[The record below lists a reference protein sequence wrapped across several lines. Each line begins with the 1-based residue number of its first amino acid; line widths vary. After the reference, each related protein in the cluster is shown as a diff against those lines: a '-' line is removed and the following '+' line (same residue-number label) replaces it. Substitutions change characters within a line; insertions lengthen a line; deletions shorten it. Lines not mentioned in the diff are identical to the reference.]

1 MTQAARRAKPL
12 GPAYSAHT
20 IPVQRPRP
28 QRNRNTNHSPA
39 LRPHTRAR
47 PAPHAPRSYSMLAVQ
62 IESDPHAGMLY
73 VGRIHSG
80 VLRVGER
87 LWALD
92 AEGQKVGEGKVKKIL
107 VWKGLERVEMQRGR
121 GRLLVQSTPIDPP
134 TISIHVQANDSPLA
148 GTSGTKLND
157 STFMKRTVPSI
168 CLKAASL
175 PSFIE
180 RIDLS
185 SIASPATAI
194 RKRTAL
200 INMVCTVNPLPKASA
215 FNVVWFINFED
226 YVIEY
231 LSRTSI
237 PIPLIH
243 DFSVDTNNVI
253 GRPYTFFDHVEGT
266 QLGKLWF
273 DPKWFTEKHRKNVFR
288 SLVSCMVQLRN
299 LEFDYDAK
307 TDSH

>member
-92 AEGQKVGEGKVKKIL
+92 AEGQKVCEGKVKKIL

-168 CLKAASL
+168 CLSLTLDRPKTTSQCLPLSFQRRLPFLLSLNASIL
-175 PSFIE
+175 A
-180 RIDLS
+180 RL
-185 SIASPATAI
+185 
-194 RKRTAL
+194 RL
-200 INMVCTVNPLPKASA
+200 
-215 FNVVWFINFED
+215 
-226 YVIEY
+226 
-231 LSRTSI
+231 
-237 PIPLIH
+237 
-243 DFSVDTNNVI
+243 
-253 GRPYTFFDHVEGT
+253 
-266 QLGKLWF
+266 
-273 DPKWFTEKHRKNVFR
+273 
-288 SLVSCMVQLRN
+288 QLRLYVN
-299 LEFDYDAK
+299 GL
-307 TDSH
+307 H